1 MINYLKIKEDDNYYS
16 QKRKEQLEK
25 LLKEEGMPLSEK
37 EKKLKMENE
46 KIE

>member
-1 MINYLKIKEDDNYYS
+1 MINYLKIKDDDNYYS

-25 LLKEEGMPLSEK
+25 LLKEEEMPLSEK